1 MEAPPTVETDAS
13 SPASIVHPIVVD
25 FDLPIAI
32 RKGNCTTRNPHP
44 IYNFSSY
51 HCLSPSHYAFVS
63 ALSFVSIPKT
73 VQEALSHRGWQQV
86 MIDEMQAPKS
96 N

>member
-1 MEAPPTVETDAS
+1 MADVELSAAHEDRLKAVLAKLAAAQHRLESTLGALLLKLPPRTS
-13 SPASIVHPIVVD
+13 H
-25 FDLPIAI
+25 
-32 RKGNCTTRNPHP
+32 H
-44 IYNFSSY
+44 Y
-51 HCLSPSHYAFVS
+51 LSSHYAFVS